1 MEYSYL
7 YNDVNGQGNRL
18 GMFCRSLD
26 AAQRNNAYILMYA
39 EGMEKRAVVDRSKL
53 SRKVK
58 GTAEEYITTFH
69 CTFPGP
75 SSKCSCICL
84 YSESDL
90 F

>member
-1 MEYSYL
+1 
-7 YNDVNGQGNRL
+7 
-18 GMFCRSLD
+18 
-26 AAQRNNAYILMYA
+26 MYA